1 MNRFKVTHPWKATD
15 NTLLMV
21 YDTCP
26 VTKIFTFK
34 LPGGCDLKNYLYLF
48 NWCIITLQLCR
59 SSRNSLW
66 RVDVIEPCLTCE
78 LPAVSGLRRPHAGH
92 SPLVICVRDRGEHWP
107 PMSLGHLAPRHRVT
121 STGARGQT
129 ERGLEVQKK
138 TCAFR
143 GCSVFCGPFSFL
155 ITILL
160 TLTLKRKTLH
170 WFQISEMFIIG
181 FKVVKL
187 YKF

>member
-1 MNRFKVTHPWKATD
+1 MKAGHTCTYLPLKFPLPD
-15 NTLLMV
+15 VRYGKGWPTLCVDVIVCLNQKS
-21 YDTCP
+21 DETRSH
-26 VTKIFTFK
+26 
-34 LPGGCDLKNYLYLF
+34 LKNYLYLF

-59 SSRNSLW
+59 SSRHSLG

-143 GCSVFCGPFSFL
+143 GCSVFCGPF
-155 ITILL
+155 
-160 TLTLKRKTLH
+160 
-170 WFQISEMFIIG
+170 
-181 FKVVKL
+181 
-187 YKF
+187 